1 MRNVSVHEKWALRL
15 FLFEKAIKASLIEL
29 ILGDSDMA
37 SVADLSI
44 NQSLKKENEEV
55 KTEEELLE
63 YMVDVPEEIE
73 TVRWLN
79 LYRLIVFF

>member
-1 MRNVSVHEKWALRL
+1 
-15 FLFEKAIKASLIEL
+15 LFEKAIKASLIEL